1 MIKWLQ
7 RLTVIRVV
15 WCFQVSTVLHICHSL
30 DPTHGPWSPV
40 SKGLQSELVVI
51 YQLGV
56 DKPKNAFEH
65 QLCLSSQSLIPG
77 VLAGLVSL
85 VLFNQHPPCTYCP
98 GSHPCADPRA
108 AFRRF
113 FSRPWLH
120 VNAEDTDGSW
130 FIHQAGAECSTS
142 ETPHCLPLCFGPSLY
157 KRFPVEAPAF
167 CPYSCSCARGERKRP
182 WRSQADSYWK
192 LFLYHL

>member
-51 YQLGV
+51 YQLGL

-98 GSHPCADPRA
+98 GCHPCADPRA

-113 FSRPWLH
+113 FFQTLTSCECWRHWWLLVYPPSSCRMQH
-120 VNAEDTDGSW
+120 QWDT
-130 FIHQAGAECSTS
+130 
-142 ETPHCLPLCFGPSLY
+142 PLPTFVL
-157 KRFPVEAPAF
+157 
-167 CPYSCSCARGERKRP
+167 
-182 WRSQADSYWK
+182 RS
-192 LFLYHL
+192 